1 MSISDLAFNRI
12 EKWVEW
18 HSENSNLEGVDVSEY
33 NKGYNH
39 AVMNV
44 RNILREVGYTDTCR
58 EQELRIVELEQ
69 KINEALDA
77 FEDGEFMM
85 TCDLCGKVDGEC
97 EFIEVMINSQDLI
110 NICYGCH
117 EK

>member
-44 RNILREVGYTDTCR
+44 RNSLREVGYTDTCR

-77 FEDGEFMM
+77 FEDGEFNYCHKLL
-85 TCDLCGKVDGEC
+85 TRALTVRLGE
-97 EFIEVMINSQDLI
+97 V
-110 NICYGCH
+110 
-117 EK
+117 K